1 MIFVVKSA
9 SNREN
14 NVIESMVEKVEKN
27 NLGIYSIIIPIGL
40 KGYLFLEAENRDAA
54 EQVVFNVRFARG
66 LLTKPLEYKD
76 IERIVKPSVKDVS
89 IDIGDTIEM
98 VGATLKGEKARVLR
112 VDKRKEE
119 VVVSLLGSLV
129 QMELTVKIDD
139 VKVII
144 RGEDDDN

>member
-14 NVIESMVEKVEKN
+14 NVIESMIERVEKR
-27 NLGIYSIIIPIGL
+27 NLGVYSIISPIGL
-40 KGYLFLEAENRDAA
+40 KGYLFLEAENKDAA
-54 EQVVFNVRFARG
+54 EQVVFNIRFARG
-66 LLTKPLEYKD
+66 LLTKTLEYKD
-76 IERIVKPSVKDVS
+76 VERILKPSVKDVS

-98 VGATLKGEKARVLR
+98 VGATLKGEKAKVLR

-139 VKVII
+139 VKVI
-144 RGEDDDN
+144 RKGEDDDN